1 MNSILKH
8 NTFFIK
14 EHTGIWKAANS
25 YDILNPETNEL
36 LMECREPN
44 LGFFTKMF
52 RFSKYKRSTP
62 FNVEINDN
70 LGKRVCRIKR
80 GVSIWRSSVEV
91 YDENEM
97 LIGKFRQRLL
107 TLGGKFDLNDP
118 NGQLLFTLEGKWS
131 NFDYTFKRGEEK
143 LGMITKKWM
152 GIGKELFTSAD
163 NYIVNIEPIIASNDT
178 NRILILASAICI
190 DMVYYE

>member
-14 EHTGIWKAANS
+14 EYTGIWKAANS

-80 GVSIWRSSVEV
+80 GVSLWRSSVEV
-91 YDENEM
+91 YDENDT